1 MAGNFVLHLLR
12 WIMKIA
18 AFVVVVAIVIA
29 IPAAVIWGIW
39 YIAIRLPATVAAPTI
54 IGAGAV
60 IVSVSSIPLTNYF
73 IKVREIERESR
84 RRKAQIYEEF
94 IVFMFKIMGPTKP
107 SEEEMQ
113 KKFADFAPKIILWG
127 GSDLLQAWIKV
138 RRIHV
143 PSTEGTDMLL
153 VWEKL
158 LLAIRKELG
167 HSNKGLQQWDV
178 LKVFVNDIDDHIP
191 RDDG

>member
-1 MAGNFVLHLLR
+1 MAANFVHLLR

-18 AFVVVVAIVIA
+18 ASVVVVAIVIA

-39 YIAIRLPATVAAPTI
+39 SIAIRLPATVAAPTI

-94 IVFMFKIMGPTKP
+94 IVFIFKVIGPNKP
-107 SEEEMQ
+107 SEEKIQ
-113 KKFADFAPKIILWG
+113 KKFAEFAPKIILWG

-143 PSTEGTDMLL
+143 PSTEGIDMLL
-153 VWEKL
+153 VWEEL

-178 LKVFVNDIDDHIP
+178 LRVFVNDIDDHIP